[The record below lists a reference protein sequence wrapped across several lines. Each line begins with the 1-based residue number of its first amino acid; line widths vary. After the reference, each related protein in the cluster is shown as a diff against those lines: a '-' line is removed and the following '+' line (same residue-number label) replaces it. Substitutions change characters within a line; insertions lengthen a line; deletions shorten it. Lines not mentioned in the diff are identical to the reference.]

1 MPGSAHGLLK
11 TRAADNGATEA
22 ELEAMFG
29 WARGSKE
36 AAFYTR
42 TANRARLAAS
52 GAAKV
57 LSERDKNLLFPH
69 LQSAAGED

>member
-1 MPGSAHGLLK
+1 
-11 TRAADNGATEA
+11 
-22 ELEAMFG
+22 MFG